1 MIFIF
6 YLFAALLVFM
16 SWKSLRG
23 GIDYLNFFKK
33 ELARPKSNFTPFA
46 SIFAPCRGLDEDLET
61 NLSALFRQDFPAY
74 EILFVVDDE
83 NDSAVSVIEKLIKR
97 RDAEMEEEEKRRKGE
112 KETTPRSAFR
122 IPRSKTSV
130 SPRLCGEN
138 PVSAKLI
145 VAGKANGMA
154 QKVHNLRQAVGEVA
168 EESKIFVFVDSDARP
183 SANWLRDLIAPLAD
197 EKIGAATAYRWFIS
211 KKMSFASEMRSVWN
225 ASIASALG
233 ANLKNNFC
241 WGGSMALRRETFEKL
256 QIRERWQGVLSDD
269 FAVTR
274 ALKEHDLPIYFVP
287 QALAASVEN
296 CTFAELLEFTTR
308 QMKITR
314 VYAPNLWIQAFLGSF
329 IFNLVFVWGI
339 FLLIFSSIQ
348 AFSFWFALV
357 SLILISAF
365 STGKAWLRLNAVK
378 LVLKDYEKE
387 LNQQFF
393 TQNTLWI
400 LSPAL
405 FFYNSLCALLSRKIV
420 WRGIKYELKS
430 PNQTSIIR
438 AKK

>member
-1 MIFIF
+1 MIFVF
-6 YLFAALLVFM
+6 YFFAALLVFM

-33 ELARPKSNFTPFA
+33 ELAAPKSDFAPFV
-46 SIFAPCRGLDEDLET
+46 SIIAPCRGLDEDLEA
-61 NLSALFRQDFPAY
+61 NLSALFRQDFPRY
-74 EILFVVDDE
+74 EILFAVDDE
-83 NDSAVSVIEKLIKR
+83 NDEAVSTIEKLLT
-97 RDAEMEEEEKRRKGE
+97 AH
-112 KETTPRSAFR
+112 RS
-122 IPRSKTSV
+122 PLT
-130 SPRLCGEN
+130 
-138 PVSAKLI
+138 KLV
-145 VAGKANGMA
+145 VAGKANDSA
-154 QKVHNLRQAVGEVA
+154 QKVHNLRQAVLEVSD
-168 EESKIFVFVDSDARP
+168 ESEILVFVDSDARP
-183 SANWLRDLIAPLAD
+183 SANWLRDLIAPLRD

-211 KKMSFASEMRSVWN
+211 KKMTFASEMRSVWN

-233 ANLKNNFC
+233 ANLKTNFC

-256 QIRERWQGVLSDD
+256 EIRGKWQGVLSDD

-274 ALKEHDLPIYFVP
+274 ALKEAGLPVYFVP

-296 CTFAELLEFTTR
+296 CTSRELLEFTTR

-314 VYAPNLWIQAFLGSF
+314 VYSPHLWIQAFIGSF

-339 FLLIFSSIQ
+339 FILIFGAIRE
-348 AFSFWFALV
+348 FSFWFALA

-387 LNQQFF
+387 LNRQFF

-405 FFYNSLCALLSRKIV
+405 FFYNSLCALLSRKII

-438 AKK
+438 TKK